1 MGIFFPNLKPNE
13 EKKDAEPLRNK
24 LSGENEINQ
33 KNYEEIIKDLQ
44 NKLNQHEEKI
54 KTNLDKK
61 NILIVQDESQIR
73 QLNKT
78 IEEIQNREQENKTA
92 AENYQKELNNLK
104 KEYAQLI
111 KQIKEEK
118 DEKEIKEKEKQ
129 AKIKRI
135 KSSYLNKLNSIQ
147 TKKIYSIK
155 ETFDQNFCIDDII
168 KLDRNKITILI
179 NNSFKREKI
188 LDSVVFCL
196 RTILKSFKNEIENIT
211 HLNILLV
218 GATGVGKTT
227 MINVLL
233 KKDLKA
239 DFGNP
244 QTDKIAAFESD
255 EIPFLRLFDS
265 QGIEKDPSVNI
276 DFIFGKLSDHIQSEK
291 DPNNYIHCIWYCW
304 TGTRLENVEIQLLK
318 KLSEQYTLDKLPIII
333 VYTNAIKPDKNKE
346 AREYIKRLGLENDF
360 IEILAKEEK
369 IGIGDNIN
377 IIPPFG
383 LDKLTEISIE
393 KAKSAVNSSCYE
405 GILKK
410 VRNEIET
417 EINEL
422 VDLLQEKLK
431 KKIDTIISEMGRR
444 LNVKKLE
451 VELNKLII
459 ELFYYFFFLSPD
471 VEIDEYNNYKARIT
485 NKGIKNGILTFK
497 ITDALINEIK
507 NFVVESLNEFFDIY
521 KKNYNQLEEKYKQ
534 ELFKEIESYRTKFII
549 ENGKVFEMESSE
561 EIEKNVGLFI
571 NMNISKFAETIAIQN
586 YIRNMIGPLV
596 EQFALQF
603 KKLYYD
609 TMKMDL
615 FKNEIVDMI
624 HISFDKIEQKIK
636 KYNENEKKKK
646 QEIYKPAPTK
656 TGEKGSN
663 EDIFDDYFEFQKE
676 KGGNKK

>member
-1 MGIFFPNLKPNE
+1 M
-13 EKKDAEPLRNK
+13 
-24 LSGENEINQ
+24 
-33 KNYEEIIKDLQ
+33 
-44 NKLNQHEEKI
+44 
-54 KTNLDKK
+54 
-61 NILIVQDESQIR
+61 
-73 QLNKT
+73 
-78 IEEIQNREQENKTA
+78 A

-104 KEYAQLI
+104 KEYAQRI

-155 ETFDQNFCIDDII
+155 ETFDQNFCMDDII

-497 ITDALINEIK
+497 ITDTLINEIK

-646 QEIYKPAPTK
+646 QEISKPAPTK

>member
-1 MGIFFPNLKPNE
+1 M
-13 EKKDAEPLRNK
+13 
-24 LSGENEINQ
+24 
-33 KNYEEIIKDLQ
+33 
-44 NKLNQHEEKI
+44 
-54 KTNLDKK
+54 
-61 NILIVQDESQIR
+61 
-73 QLNKT
+73 
-78 IEEIQNREQENKTA
+78 A

-155 ETFDQNFCIDDII
+155 ETFDQNFCMDDII

-291 DPNNYIHCIWYCW
+291 DPNNYIHCILYCW

-497 ITDALINEIK
+497 ITDTLINEIK

-646 QEIYKPAPTK
+646 QEISKPAPTK

>member
-1 MGIFFPNLKPNE
+1 M
-13 EKKDAEPLRNK
+13 
-24 LSGENEINQ
+24 
-33 KNYEEIIKDLQ
+33 
-44 NKLNQHEEKI
+44 
-54 KTNLDKK
+54 
-61 NILIVQDESQIR
+61 
-73 QLNKT
+73 
-78 IEEIQNREQENKTA
+78 A

-155 ETFDQNFCIDDII
+155 ETFDQNFCMDDII

-497 ITDALINEIK
+497 ITDTLINEIK

-646 QEIYKPAPTK
+646 QEISKPAPTK